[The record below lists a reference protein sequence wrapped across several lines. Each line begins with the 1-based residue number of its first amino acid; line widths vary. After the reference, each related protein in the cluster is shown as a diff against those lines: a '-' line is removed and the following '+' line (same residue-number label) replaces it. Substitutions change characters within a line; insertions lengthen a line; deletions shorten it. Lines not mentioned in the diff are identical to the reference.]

1 MKDIFYQNN
10 YKLIV
15 QGLFFLVGFSLPFSY
30 AFNIISY
37 GILFILISSLF
48 LISGLMPIVISSLF
62 HIKYL
67 NQLERVRSSESLIY
81 KVQYFIYSGDSVG
94 KQNLERVIKVISSN
108 LFIGLGAD
116 GGLELLQKKREILTK
131 SFVNKRNAHNSILEI
146 LLRYGIIGLS
156 IYLIIIFNLI
166 QKARYTDNYF
176 LSWLLIVF
184 IISGI
189 TESYLQRQ
197 IGLVFFV
204 FLSLL
209 LYIYKYE
216 TKLT

>member
-1 MKDIFYQNN
+1 M
-10 YKLIV
+10 L
-15 QGLFFLVGFSLPFSY
+15 L
-30 AFNIISY
+30 
-37 GILFILISSLF
+37 ILFILISSLF
-48 LISGLMPIVISSLF
+48 LISGLMPIVIFFLFFAYFFYIINLSKIKKTIFSILAFLVVISSLF
-62 HIKYL
+62 HIKNL
-67 NQLERVRSSESLIY
+67 NQLERVRSSESFIY
-81 KVQYFIYSGDSVG
+81 KVQYFINSGDLVG

-116 GGLELLQKKREILTK
+116 GGLELLQKEREILTE
-131 SFVNKRNAHNSILEI
+131 SFVNKRNAHNNILEI

-176 LSWLLIVF
+176 LSWFLIVF

-197 IGLVFFV
+197 ISLVFFV